1 MHAAAVLSWGGFTP
15 NSSRSSHTGIPD
27 RGHKLGVSDEE
38 EFWLAIRL
46 LIVQ

>member
-15 NSSRSSHTGIPD
+15 NSSHTGIPD